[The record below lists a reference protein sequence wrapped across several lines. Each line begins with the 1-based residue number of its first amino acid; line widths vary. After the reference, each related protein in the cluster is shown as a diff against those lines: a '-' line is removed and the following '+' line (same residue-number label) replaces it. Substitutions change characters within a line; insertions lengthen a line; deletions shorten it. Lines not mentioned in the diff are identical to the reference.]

1 MSDKPAHVSVKIN
14 GGEVKGTVVSV
25 DVEDH
30 DRLID
35 RAKIVID
42 DPQQAYAHSL
52 AENQPVLIEMGWEGE
67 IAFLFAGFTQR
78 PDTQSLGGTR
88 QQVTVTAFDPSY
100 LMNMR
105 PAPEKAEHEGKLSE
119 IVLGVVN
126 RTVAPAHGITADAKN
141 IQLSTD
147 PKLKLVQP
155 PNVKDWDFIARLAI
169 EHGCR
174 AFVEVDAK
182 GKAQFYMASE
192 DKLLEAESMG
202 VLRFCSGFSQ
212 VLSFNYRRVA
222 SAAVRSGLT
231 AIDGAKP
238 GEVVTG
244 KSPGEQPK
252 IEAKPSAETRAN
264 LGKTTGATGAYD
276 QAISAANDQ
285 AIKPEDQAP
294 QEFLSGLPSDPDL
307 AERLL
312 KRDPTR
318 ISGLFGEGEA
328 VGTIKLRAK
337 GKVTIKGI
345 APWAEG
351 DWYVARV
358 NHIYTRSV
366 QGKQDRST
374 YRTKFAVTR

>member
-1 MSDKPAHVSVKIN
+1 MGDRPTHVSVKIN
-14 GGEVKGTVVSV
+14 GADVKGTVVSV

-35 RAKIVID
+35 RARVVID
-42 DPQQAYAHSL
+42 DPQQGYAHSL
-52 AENQPVLIEMGWEGE
+52 TENQAVVIELGWEDE
-67 IAFLFAGFTQR
+67 KSLLFRGVTTQ
-78 PDTQSLGGTR
+78 PDTESLGGTR
-88 QQVTVTAFDPSY
+88 QQVIVTAFDPSY
-100 LMNMR
+100 LMNLR
-105 PAPEKAEHEGKLSE
+105 PAPDKAEHEGKLSE
-119 IVLGVVN
+119 IVLAVVN
-126 RTVAPAHGITADAKN
+126 RPVEPAHGITADAN
-141 IQLSTD
+141 NVQLSAD

-155 PNVKDWDFIARLAI
+155 PNVRDWDFISRLAV

-174 AFVEVDAK
+174 AFVEVDGS
-182 GKAQFYMASE
+182 GKVQFYFVSE
-192 DKLLEAESMG
+192 DKLLAAAPMG
-202 VLRFCSGFSQ
+202 VLHFCSGFSE
-212 VLSFNYRRVA
+212 VLSFNYRRIA
-222 SAAVRSGLT
+222 SAAIRTAVT
-231 AIDGAKP
+231 AIDGAKS

-244 KSPGEQPK
+244 TSPGDQPTA
-252 IEAKPSAETRAN
+252 EPKPSSETRAN

-276 QAISAANDQ
+276 QAISAAKDQ
-285 AIKPEDQAP
+285 ELKPEQQVP

-307 AERLL
+307 AARLL

-318 ISGLFGEGEA
+318 IIGLFGEGVA
-328 VGTIKLRAK
+328 VGTVKLRAK
-337 GKVTIKGI
+337 GKVTIMGI

>member
-1 MSDKPAHVSVKIN
+1 MGDKPAHVSVKIN
-14 GGEVKGTVVSV
+14 GANVKGTVLSV

-35 RAKIVID
+35 RARIVID

-52 AENQPVLIEMGWEGE
+52 AENQPVVIELGWEDE
-67 IAFLFAGFTQR
+67 KALLFTGVIQQ
-78 PDTQSLGGTR
+78 PDTASLGGTQ
-88 QQVTVTAFDPSY
+88 QQVTLTALDPSY
-100 LMNMR
+100 LMNLR
-105 PAPEKAEHEGKLSE
+105 PPPEKAEHEGKLSE
-119 IVLGVVN
+119 IVLGVVK
-126 RTVAPAHGITADAKN
+126 RSVAPAHGIAADEKSFL
-141 IQLSTD
+141 LSAD
-147 PKLKLVQP
+147 PKLKLIQP
-155 PNVKDWDFIARLAI
+155 PNVKDWDFIARLAV

-174 AFVEVDAK
+174 AFVEVDSQ
-182 GKAQFYMASE
+182 GKPQFYFASE
-192 DKLLEAESMG
+192 DKLLAADPMG
-202 VLRFCSGFSQ
+202 VLHFCSGFSE
-212 VLSFNYRRVA
+212 VLSFNYRRIA
-222 SAAVRSGLT
+222 SGAIRTALT
-231 AIDGAKP
+231 ALDGAKP

-244 KSPGEQPK
+244 KSPGDQPT
-252 IEAKPSAETRAN
+252 AVPAPSAETRAN

-276 QAISAANDQ
+276 QAISAAKDQ
-285 AIKPEDQAP
+285 DIKPEAQVP
-294 QEFLSGLPSDPDL
+294 QEFLSGLPSDPEL

-318 ISGLFGEGEA
+318 IVGLFGEGVA

-337 GKVTIKGI
+337 GKVTIMGI

-366 QGKQDRST
+366 QGSKDRST